1 MMGKSETLQDKLYQ
15 FHKAFGHPIDVPY
28 PKPWPHINS
37 VTEGVTID
45 PLQLLRKKLIEE
57 EFSEL
62 IAAIDRQEDE
72 DVLKELCDLV
82 YVCVGF
88 AVTYGWN
95 FDTAFNRVHS
105 SNMSK
110 LDEDGNPVYR
120 EDGKVVKSDRYEPP
134 SMKGM
139 VPQFPGERE
148 YQYTTC
154 QPDYYEE
161 VLMLRQKVRRLENE
175 EY

>member
-1 MMGKSETLQDKLYQ
+1 M
-15 FHKAFGHPIDVPY
+15 
-28 PKPWPHINS
+28 
-37 VTEGVTID
+37 
-45 PLQLLRKKLIEE
+45 IEE

-110 LDEDGNPVYR
+110 LDEDGNPIYR

-139 VPQFPGERE
+139 VAPPKYNKPFWEII
-148 YQYTTC
+148 
-154 QPDYYEE
+154 
-161 VLMLRQKVRRLENE
+161 KNKRLE
-175 EY
+175 